1 LGSEV
6 ELKAVV
12 ADPTATRE
20 ALRAAGAQ
28 RTFEGML
35 RDRRLD
41 REANLAAGDRVLRLR
56 EWAPSAGVAQTVIGW
71 KGPTRVSPGGYKQ
84 REEVECPVADA
95 AAALALFQALGYDV
109 VQTIDRYVEVYRL
122 TDTVARFEWYPRLD
136 VLVEI
141 EGPPEG
147 IERVIAAAG
156 PPRRACVP
164 DPLAAF
170 AARYEARTGRT
181 AVLSEAALEGDR
193 PSWNAR

>member
-1 LGSEV
+1 MGSEL

-41 REANLAAGDRVLRLR
+41 REANLSAGDRVLRLR
-56 EWAPSAGVAQTVIGW
+56 EWAPSSGAAQTVIGW
-71 KGPTRVSPGGYKQ
+71 KGPTRV
-84 REEVECPVADA
+84 
-95 AAALALFQALGYDV
+95 
-109 VQTIDRYVEVYRL
+109 
-122 TDTVARFEWYPRLD
+122 ARFEWYPRLH

-156 PPRRACVP
+156 LARRACLP
-164 DPLAAF
+164 DPLATF
-170 AARYEARTGRT
+170 AACYEARTGRP
-181 AVLSEAALEGDR
+181 AVLSEAALDGDC
-193 PSWNAR
+193 PAWNAR